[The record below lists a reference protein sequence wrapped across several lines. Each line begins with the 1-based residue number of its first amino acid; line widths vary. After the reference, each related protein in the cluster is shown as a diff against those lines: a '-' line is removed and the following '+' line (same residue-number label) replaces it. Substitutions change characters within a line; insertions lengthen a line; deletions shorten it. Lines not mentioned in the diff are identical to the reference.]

1 MSIFKKLPQVTVD
14 FSTAIGTPIFDN
26 QGTKLG
32 FLNDV
37 YVDFE
42 EPYPEI
48 FAIQVKKRKRVSSIY
63 WQDIKSFSTK
73 EVIVKKST
81 KLNDGILCRKI
92 KAPRRNILKETY
104 QKDRQNYPSL
114 GKVILDKQI
123 VDTSGKKVV
132 RVNDIQFIK
141 SGPFL
146 RVTNVA
152 VGLRSIIRRLGFESF
167 VDSIIKFFNKDSNYL
182 NEETLINWKF
192 VHTIPN
198 KNAQQNVK
206 LNLRNDQLKEI
217 HPADLADILED
228 LDSFGRKEI
237 FNNLGDHLAAET
249 LSEIEPDFQAQL
261 IKEKPPKKVAE
272 IIENLGTD
280 EAVDILKELEEEKA
294 DEIISN
300 LDDNEFQ
307 VDISEL
313 LEYKPNV
320 AGGLMTKEMFTVSP
334 QDTKSQIIE
343 KIKKDPEEYDTIYDI
358 FIIDEKESLLGTCTL
373 KQLLTQND
381 YDKISNFMKKKD
393 ESMTFPPQ
401 THWKEIAQHMSKY
414 NMNNVP
420 ITNEKGYLLGI
431 VTVDDILPWL
441 LN

>member
-1 MSIFKKLPQVTVD
+1 MSIFQKLPQVTVD
-14 FSTAIGTPIFDN
+14 FSTTIGTPIFDN
-26 QGTKLG
+26 QGKRLG
-32 FLNDV
+32 VLNDV

-42 EPYPEI
+42 ESYPEI
-48 FAIQVKKRKRVSSIY
+48 FAIQVKKRKNFFSIY
-63 WQDIKSFSTK
+63 WKDIKSFSTK

-81 KLNDGILCRKI
+81 KLNDGVLCRKL
-92 KAPRRNILKETY
+92 KDQKTNILKESY
-104 QKDRQNYPSL
+104 QKDRQDYPSL

-152 VGLRSIIRRLGFESF
+152 VGLRSIIRRLGFEPF
-167 VDSIIKFFNKDSNYL
+167 IDSIIKFFNKKANYL
-182 NEETLINWKF
+182 NEEALINWKF

-198 KNAQQNVK
+198 KNVQQNVK
-206 LNLRNDQLKEI
+206 LNLSNDQLNEI

-228 LDSFGRKEI
+228 LDSFGRNEI

-249 LSEIEPDFQAQL
+249 LSEIEPDFKAQL

-307 VDISEL
+307 FDINEL

-320 AGGLMTKEMFTVSP
+320 AGGLMTTEMFTVSP
-334 QDTKSQIIE
+334 QNTKYQIIE
-343 KIKKDPEEYDTIYDI
+343 KIKKDHEEYDTIYDI
-358 FIIDEKESLLGTCTL
+358 FIIDEKKSLLGTCTL
-373 KQLLTQND
+373 KHLLTQSDN
-381 YDKISNFMKKKD
+381 DKISTFMKKKD
-393 ESMTFPPQ
+393 GSMTFRPQ

-420 ITNEKGYLLGI
+420 ITNDKGHLLGL
-431 VTVDDILPWL
+431 VTVDDVLPWL

>member
-1 MSIFKKLPQVTVD
+1 MSVFQNLPQVTVD
-14 FSTAIGTPIFDN
+14 LSTAIGTPIFDYK
-26 QGTKLG
+26 GLKLG
-32 FLNDV
+32 ILNDV
-37 YVDFE
+37 YIDFE
-42 EPYPEI
+42 DSYPEI
-48 FAIQVKKRKRVSSIY
+48 FAIQIKKRKRVFSIY
-63 WQDIKSFSTK
+63 WQDIKIFSTK
-73 EVIVKKST
+73 EIIVKKST
-81 KLNDGILCRKI
+81 TLNEEILCKKI
-92 KAPRRNILKETY
+92 KKPKTNILKESY
-104 QKDRQNYPSL
+104 QKEAQNYPSL

-152 VGLRSIIRRLGFESF
+152 VGLRSIIRRLGFEPF
-167 VDSIIKFFNKDSNYL
+167 VDSIIKIFNKNSNYL
-182 NEETLINWKF
+182 NKESLINWKF

-198 KNAQQNVK
+198 KSAHQNVK
-206 LNLRNDQLKEI
+206 LNLSNDQLNDL

-228 LDSFGRKEI
+228 LDSFGRNEI
-237 FNNLGDHLAAET
+237 FNNLGTHLAAET
-249 LSEIEPDFQAQL
+249 LSEIEPDFQALL
-261 IKEKPPKKVAE
+261 IKEKPPKKIAE

-300 LDDNEFQ
+300 LDDSEFQ
-307 VDISEL
+307 VDINEL

-320 AGGLMTKEMFTVSP
+320 AGGLMTTEMFTVSP
-334 QDTKSQIIE
+334 QNTKSQIIE
-343 KIKKDPEEYDTIYDI
+343 KIKKDHEDYDTIYDI

-373 KQLLTQND
+373 KKLLTQND
-381 YDKISNFMKKKD
+381 NDKISFFMKKKD
-393 ESMTFPPQ
+393 ESMTFQPQ

-420 ITNEKGYLLGI
+420 ITNNKGHLLGL

>member
-1 MSIFKKLPQVTVD
+1 MSIFQKLPQVTVD
-14 FSTAIGTPIFDN
+14 FSTTIGIPIFN
-26 QGTKLG
+26 NEGNKLG
-32 FLNDV
+32 TLSDV

-42 EPYPEI
+42 ESYPEI
-48 FAIQVKKRKRVSSIY
+48 FAIQVKKRKKLFSIY
-63 WQDIKSFSTK
+63 WQDIKTFSK
-73 EVIVKKST
+73 QKIIVKEST
-81 KLNDGILCRKI
+81 KLNEGILCKKI
-92 KAPRRNILKETY
+92 IKPKINLLKETY
-104 QKDRQNYPSL
+104 QKENRNYPSL

-152 VGLRSIIRRLGFESF
+152 VGLRSIIRRLGFEPL
-167 VDSIIKFFNKDSNYL
+167 VDSIIKFFNKNSKYL
-182 NEETLINWKF
+182 NKESLINWKF

-198 KNAQQNVK
+198 KNAQQDVK
-206 LNLRNDQLKEI
+206 LNLTNDQLNEI

-228 LDSFGRKEI
+228 LDSFGRNEI
-237 FNNLGDHLAAET
+237 FNNLGTHLAAET
-249 LSEIEPDFQAQL
+249 LSEIEPDYQAQL
-261 IKEKPPKKVAE
+261 IKQKPPKKIAE

-280 EAVDILKELEEEKA
+280 EAVDILKELEEEKV

-307 VDISEL
+307 VDIHEL

-320 AGGLMTKEMFTVSP
+320 AGGLMTTEMFTVSP
-334 QDTKSQIIE
+334 QNTKSQIIE
-343 KIKKDPEEYDTIYDI
+343 KIKKNHEEYDTIYDI
-358 FIIDEKESLLGTCTL
+358 FIIDNKESLLGTCTL
-373 KQLLTQND
+373 KDLLTQSD
-381 YDKISNFMKKKD
+381 DDKIFSFMKKKD
-393 ESMTFPPQ
+393 ESMTFRPQ

-420 ITNEKGYLLGI
+420 ITNDKGHLLGL